1 MKFSF
6 KLFLLCALTIVSFSA
21 SAKKTEIAL
30 AKIKLFNDLIEIKVP
45 THFSGLLDYE
55 IKKNYSSDNLPKAAL
70 GDSLRES
77 RLAFFSKKLEIAD
90 ASVGALRASVVSEF
104 IRNDLNLKE
113 LSSGITTVD
122 GREVSYVGILH
133 KSPEKFYRFYFLT
146 VHQGLI
152 LSGELITPKKG
163 YKNWIPVAEEIMNS
177 LDIKGS

>member
-1 MKFSF
+1 MKKFVF
-6 KLFLLCALTIVSFSA
+6 IFTCWALLSPSA
-21 SAKKTEIAL
+21 VLAKKTEITL

-55 IKKNYSSDNLPKAAL
+55 IKKYYGSDNLPKAAL

-113 LSSGITTVD
+113 LSSGIVSVD

-163 YKNWIPVAEEIMNS
+163 YKSWIPAAEEIMNS